1 MNKRF
6 LKVYESAI
14 SAYNQLGSNF
24 SRSGFLVG
32 DVVKFV
38 DGALDDSFFKT
49 VDPEYKKKVEYIIK
63 NGANIR
69 VVNVKSTFP
78 AVQGAGNPDY
88 NGYSFAIEV
97 ALEDQGLGRVVA
109 SDSVTVPQ
117 SLLIKIEDIP
127 NLPAVPDKFK
137 RKDTSHIKPKP
148 VKNEAEE
155 SAHFGPSR
163 THTADIGNGKDSKS
177 ETSLTGKNMK
187 IPSSPAK
194 GAANPASYTA
204 AYLP

>member
-14 SAYNQLGSNF
+14 SNYNQLGSNF
-24 SRSGFLVG
+24 NRSGFLTG

-38 DGALDDSFFKT
+38 DNALSDAFFKT
-49 VDPEYKKKVEYIIK
+49 VDKEYKDKVESFIK
-63 NGANIR
+63 NGANLR

-97 ALEDQGLGRVVA
+97 APEDQGLGRIVA
-109 SDSVTVPQ
+109 SDSITVPQ
-117 SLLIKIEDIP
+117 SLLVKIENIP
-127 NLPAVPDKFK
+127 NLPTVPDKFK
-137 RKDTSHIKPKP
+137 RKDTSHIKPKE
-148 VKNEAEE
+148 VKDEAEE
-155 SAHFGPSR
+155 TAHFGPSR
-163 THTADIGNGKDSKS
+163 TRTADVGNVKDSKS
-177 ETSLTGKNMK
+177 ETSLLNKNVK

-204 AYLP
+204 SYLP